1 VVGSCK
7 HRVTVC
13 IEETFMNCLV
23 VPGTGSEVPS
33 HLNIVVFTFM
43 IYDLL
48 VTPVSVNRPLF

>member
-48 VTPVSVNRPLF
+48 VTVCQ